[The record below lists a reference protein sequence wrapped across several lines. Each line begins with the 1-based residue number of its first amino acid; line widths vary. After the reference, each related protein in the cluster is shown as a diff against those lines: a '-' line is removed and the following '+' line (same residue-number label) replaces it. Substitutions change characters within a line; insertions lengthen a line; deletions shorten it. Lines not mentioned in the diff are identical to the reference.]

1 MRKILI
7 GIDWGGTFI
16 KLGIFNFKGDILGKY
31 RLSSQE
37 FSQPS
42 RFFKYLKKKL
52 QNILKK
58 RGLSLSRVKGMGI
71 GVPGVINTKEGFI
84 YYLPNIKGWE
94 NFPFKVVF
102 EKEFGLPLALDN
114 DANLFALAELK
125 QGEIKGV
132 KNAVLFTLGTGLGSG
147 LVLGGEVF
155 RAKTSSFEAGHF
167 PVDFKGRKCGCGSKG
182 CIETFLGSS
191 YIVKK
196 ARRILRKK
204 ISSPK
209 ELYCLAL
216 ENNPQALEIWRDFGY
231 KLGVFS
237 AGLIN
242 LLNLELIVLSG
253 GIAKASRFF
262 MKSLKEAIQER
273 TMPPFLKGVKV
284 KKSKLADT
292 AGILGAYEF
301 IKERLSRDSFR

>member
-1 MRKILI
+1 MKILI

-16 KLGIFNFKGDILGKY
+16 KLGIFNFKGSLLGRY
-31 RLSSQE
+31 RLSSPE

-42 RFFKYLKKKL
+42 RFFKYLRKRLEDIFKKK
-52 QNILKK
+52 
-58 RGLSLSRVKGMGI
+58 GLSLSKVKGMGI
-71 GVPGVINTKEGFI
+71 GAPGVINTKEGFI
-84 YYLPNIKGWE
+84 YCLPNIKGWE
-94 NFPFKVVF
+94 NFPFKAVF
-102 EKEFGLPLALDN
+102 EKEFALPLALDN

-147 LVLGGEVF
+147 LVLEGRVF

-167 PVDFKGRKCGCGSKG
+167 PMDFKGRKCGCGSRG

-196 ARRILRKK
+196 ANRILKKK

-209 ELYCLAL
+209 ELHQLAL
-216 ENNPQALEIWRDFGY
+216 ENNRQALEIWRDFGY

-253 GIAKASRFF
+253 GIARASRFF
-262 MKSLKEAIQER
+262 MKSLKEAIEER

-284 KKSKLADT
+284 KKSKLRDT

-301 IKERLSRDSFR
+301 IKERLSRGVFAK